1 MMGRRAVFAVV
12 ALLAVAS
19 LAAPVAATHDESRKL
34 VLQLDR
40 EGDAT
45 ATYRL
50 TFNLSNE
57 TDARRFEQLSTNET
71 ARQQRL
77 EAFGD
82 TLAEGAA
89 IVRNR
94 TERNST
100 VRVEGVN
107 ATRLEN
113 GTGLVILRGRWTGL
127 AATPGDAIVVTV
139 PFSRGYRPPGRLAIL
154 GPQGYVRHTAQPPP
168 GIARYRSAVW
178 SADQDT
184 GGLYMSFVPEPTPT
198 PAVATP
204 PAGLEPFL
212 TAAAIAL
219 VPAVLVAVAI
229 GVRD

>member
-1 MMGRRAVFAVV
+1 MGRRVVLAVV

-19 LAAPVAATHDESRKL
+19 LAAPVAATHDTSRTL

-40 EGDAT
+40 DGDAS

-50 TFNLSNE
+50 TYNLSNAS
-57 TDARRFEQLSTNET
+57 DADRFGRLADNDT

-77 EAFGD
+77 AAFGD

-94 TERNST
+94 TDRNST
-100 VRVEGVN
+100 VSVEGAN
-107 ATRLEN
+107 TTTFEN
-113 GTGLVILRGRWTGL
+113 GTGVVTLRARWTGL
-127 AATPGDAIVVTV
+127 AATPADVVVVTV
-139 PFSRGYRPPGRLAIL
+139 PFSRGYRPPGRLAVI
-154 GPQGYVRHTAQPPP
+154 GPQGYVRATAQPPP

-184 GGLYMSFVPEPTPT
+184 GGMYLSFVPEPTPT

-204 PAGLEPFL
+204 PAGMDPFL
-212 TAAAIAL
+212 GAAAIAL